1 MGWTQIFM
9 NRIASDIGSG
19 LLYLHERGIAHRDL
33 KKANVL
39 VSNHHYREEKNRDQI
54 AYAWSHQPVIC
65 KLTDFGESRSKV
77 VQSRS
82 VCRSRTVN
90 IDKGT
95 IPYMAPEILLG
106 SEISRA
112 GDTVEDLLIVDMWA
126 YGMLLYN
133 LLNHCFHYP
142 YEEVL
147 RQEETGDKDKIIRFL
162 RDGRRLSPSEKYAER
177 CQPDWRDVC
186 NEACAPFQPRDIP
199 DARNPRQLLTS
210 WER

>member
-1 MGWTQIFM
+1 M

-19 LLYLHERGIAHRDL
+19 FLYLHERGIAHRDL
-33 KKANVL
+33 KIANVL
-39 VSNHHYREEKNRDQI
+39 VSNQHYREEKNRDKI

-77 VQSRS
+77 AQSRS

-90 IDKGT
+90 INRGT
-95 IPYMAPEILLG
+95 IPHMAPEILLG
-106 SEISRA
+106 SQISRA
-112 GDTVEDLLIVDMWA
+112 GATIDDLLVVDMWA

-133 LLNHCFHYP
+133 LLNPCLHHPC
-142 YEEVL
+142 EEVL
-147 RQEETGDKDKIIRFL
+147 KQEETGDTKDKIIRFL

-177 CQPDWRDVC
+177 CQPDWRNVW
-186 NEACAPFQPRDIP
+186 NLYETCAPFQPRNRP
-199 DARNPRQLLTS
+199 DARNPLQLLTS

>member
-1 MGWTQIFM
+1 M

-19 LLYLHERGIAHRDL
+19 FLYLHERGIAHRDL
-33 KKANVL
+33 KIANVL
-39 VSNHHYREEKNRDQI
+39 VSNQHYREEKNRDKI
-54 AYAWSHQPVIC
+54 AYAWRHQPVIY

-90 IDKGT
+90 IDRGT
-95 IPYMAPEILLG
+95 IPYMAPEILLE

-112 GDTVEDLLIVDMWA
+112 GATVEDLLVVDMWA

-133 LLNHCFHYP
+133 LLNPCRHHP

-147 RQEETGDKDKIIRFL
+147 RQEETGDTKDTIIRFL

-177 CQPDWRDVC
+177 CQPDWRNVW
-186 NEACAPFQPRDIP
+186 NLYEACAPFQPRDRP
-199 DARNPRQLLTS
+199 DARNRLQLLTS